1 MIRTLSKTTTEAIG
15 HRVVTKSLITH
26 RTYLQ
31 IYVKQMLISEMAQ
44 RNSHLSIRLHHHHH
58 FNCDITTR
66 SCTYNKFHG
75 AMKFAGM
82 YVRHVNGDFKNVYSM
97 SPTSAQP

>member
-26 RTYLQ
+26 RRYLQ

-58 FNCDITTR
+58 HHFNCDITTR
-66 SCTYNKFHG
+66 SCK
-75 AMKFAGM
+75 
-82 YVRHVNGDFKNVYSM
+82 FKNFM
-97 SPTSAQP
+97 GL